1 MGQHIMNRSV
11 LKSHFDPRDHYTTF
25 VLSAI
30 DIQFLTATAVNSIQ
44 ILTGCEVNIIRLL
57 TRGLTVAQG
66 RAAAA
71 GNIEP
76 EVNQRIM
83 LTEMTVQIC
92 FVA

>member
-1 MGQHIMNRSV
+1 MN
-11 LKSHFDPRDHYTTF
+11 
-25 VLSAI
+25 I
-30 DIQFLTATAVNSIQ
+30 IQ

-57 TRGLTVAQG
+57 TRGFNIAQG

-76 EVNQRIM
+76 EVNQRII

-92 FVA
+92 FVT

>member
-1 MGQHIMNRSV
+1 MQALNAYNGEEGDLI
-11 LKSHFDPRDHYTTF
+11 
-25 VLSAI
+25 SAGSEFHHLGPHNNI
-30 DIQFLTATAVNSIQ
+30 IQ